1 MNVKVEDLMTRSVI
15 TATPH
20 QSIEH
25 VRNMLGRNSISAVP
39 VVRNSISAV
48 PVVDSAGHPVGIVSA
63 TDLVHDLKP
72 GAPISQIMTEKVYTV
87 PLYDDTSI
95 AARIM
100 RNHNIHRVVVH
111 EQKVVG
117 VLSAFDLLK
126 LVESHR
132 YVAKNAPTPSKRKGS
147 KRR

>member
-15 TATPH
+15 TAQPH

-25 VRNMLGRNSISAVP
+25 VRKMLEK
-39 VVRNSISAV
+39 NSISAV
-48 PVVDSAGHPVGIVSA
+48 PVVDSDGHPVGIVSA

-100 RNHNIHRVVVH
+100 RNHNIHRVVVTH

>member
-25 VRNMLGRNSISAVP
+25 VRNMLE
-39 VVRNSISAV
+39 RNSISAV

-100 RNHNIHRVVVH
+100 RNHNIHRVVVTH